1 MNIFNKIRIILS
13 LIVIF
18 LTISCSNNRYT
29 PDEDSLS
36 KSELNIPR
44 GSLFISGTI
53 ISIEK
58 EKLSK
63 DLNSPCSKVPC
74 WALVKVDSI
83 FGSGKQSPSLQLNDS
98 IKVHFVF
105 TLSKTTEDLIPNLS
119 RKLSGLKENDK
130 FKGNI
135 KVLASY
141 SKKNNFEK
149 NSYSI
154 DFYETY

>member
-1 MNIFNKIRIILS
+1 MNLFNKIKITLS
-13 LIVIF
+13 LIVIL
-18 LTISCSNNRYT
+18 LTVACSNNRII
-29 PDEDSLS
+29 PDEDSHI

-58 EKLSK
+58 DKLSK

-105 TLSKTTEDLIPNLS
+105 TLSKTTDDLIPSLS
-119 RKLSGLKENDK
+119 RKLPGLKENDK

-141 SKKNNFEK
+141 SGKNNVDK

>member
-1 MNIFNKIRIILS
+1 MNIFNKIRITLS
-13 LIVIF
+13 LIVIL
-18 LTISCSNNRYT
+18 LTVACSNNRII
-29 PDEDSLS
+29 PEEDSLS

-58 EKLSK
+58 DKLSK

-98 IKVHFVF
+98 IKIHFAF
-105 TLSKTTEDLIPNLS
+105 TLSKTTDDLIPNLS
-119 RKLSGLKENDK
+119 RKLPGLKENDK

-135 KVLASY
+135 KVLESY
-141 SKKNNFEK
+141 SGKNGKERD
-149 NSYSI
+149 SYSTN
-154 DFYETY
+154 FYETY

>member
-1 MNIFNKIRIILS
+1 MNYLSKIIVSISIVFSIF
-13 LIVIF
+13 
-18 LTISCSNNRYT
+18 SCSNNRYL
-29 PDEDSLS
+29 PDEESLS
-36 KSELNIPR
+36 KNELKIPR

-53 ISIEK
+53 LSIEK
-58 EKLSK
+58 DKLSK

-74 WALVKVDSI
+74 WALIKVDSI

-98 IKVHFVF
+98 VKVHFIF
-105 TLSKTTEDLIPNLS
+105 TLSKTTDDLIPNLS
-119 RKLSGLKENDK
+119 RKLPGLNESDK

-141 SKKNNFEK
+141 SGKNNFGK

-154 DFYETY
+154 DFYEKY

>member
-1 MNIFNKIRIILS
+1 MNYLSKIIV
-13 LIVIF
+13 LISIVF
-18 LTISCSNNRYT
+18 SVFSCSNNRYI

-44 GSLFISGTI
+44 GALYISGTI
-53 ISIEK
+53 LSIAK
-58 EKLSK
+58 DKLSK

-74 WALVKVDSI
+74 WASVKIDSI

-105 TLSKTTEDLIPNLS
+105 TLSKTTDDLVPNLS
-119 RKLSGLKENDK
+119 RKLPGLKVNDR

-141 SKKNNFEK
+141 SGKNNIGK

-154 DFYETY
+154 DFYEIY

>member
-1 MNIFNKIRIILS
+1 MNSLSKI
-13 LIVIF
+13 IVSISIVF
-18 LTISCSNNRYT
+18 SVFSCSNNRYI

-44 GSLFISGTI
+44 GALYISGTI
-53 ISIEK
+53 LSIAK
-58 EKLSK
+58 DKLSK

-105 TLSKTTEDLIPNLS
+105 TLSKTTDDLVPNLS
-119 RKLSGLKENDK
+119 RKLPGLKVNDR

-141 SKKNNFEK
+141 SGKNNVDK
-149 NSYSI
+149 KSYSI